1 MLFPRPLVPG
11 RLVRRYKRFLAD
23 VVLADGTAAVAHCPN
38 PGAMLG
44 LAVPGAEIWLA
55 PAPTATRGPGRK
67 LAWTWVLERS
77 GDGLVGIDAAFAN
90 AVAVEAIAAGRIE
103 ALCGYPGL
111 RREVRYGARSRV
123 DAVLSGDGRPDCYVE
138 VKNVHLKRG
147 PAAEFPDS
155 VTARGAR
162 HLAELAAVA
171 ASGGRAVML
180 YIVQRQ
186 DCAAFRL
193 AADIDPTYAAAF
205 RAAAAA
211 GVEALCYACAVG
223 TGAVTVDRRLPIE
236 L

>member
-1 MLFPRPLVPG
+1 MQFPRPLVPA

-23 VVLADGTAAVAHCPN
+23 AVLGDGTAVVAHCPN
-38 PGAMLG
+38 PGSMQG
-44 LAVPGAEIWLA
+44 LSVPGAEVWLA
-55 PAPTATRGPGRK
+55 PAPGPGRK

-77 GDGLVGIDAAFAN
+77 DGGLVCIDAAFAN
-90 AVAVEAIAAGRIE
+90 AVAVEAIAAGRIGP
-103 ALCGYPGL
+103 LCGYPGL

-123 DAVLSGDGRPDCYVE
+123 DAVLTCDGRPDCYVE

-186 DCAAFRL
+186 DCAVFRL
-193 AADIDPTYAAAF
+193 AADIDPAYAAAF
-205 RAAAAA
+205 RAAASA
-211 GVEALCYACAVG
+211 GVEALCFACRVG
-223 TGAVTVDRRLPIE
+223 TDAVEVDRPLPIE